1 MAIIPLQ
8 VNTTT
13 HNLSIMLV
21 VSFGQSG
28 FNSSGVIPA
37 ADIALK
43 DINKNPDMLPGYIL
57 TYDRVRDSQV
67 SADNILIQI
76 SNKMAMY
83 TLDFTLHLLP
93 STL

>member
-1 MAIIPLQ
+1 MQQSHATLLTCFYLAVIPLQ
-8 VNTTT
+8 VSTMT

-28 FNSSGVIPA
+28 FDSSGVIPA

-43 DINKNPDMLPGYIL
+43 DINEDPDMLSGYTL

-67 SADNILIQI
+67 SPDIII
-76 SNKMAMY
+76 
-83 TLDFTLHLLP
+83 
-93 STL
+93 